1 MPEMLHDTKPKIK
14 KMLSTS
20 SLFDKKS
27 TKMSSRDLK
36 AQGVTVEVRLYD
48 DQVAPVILNAV
59 PPKTKF
65 ADLFPTIAEE
75 VHLFY
80 NLNM

>member
-1 MPEMLHDTKPKIK
+1 
-14 KMLSTS
+14 
-20 SLFDKKS
+20 
-27 TKMSSRDLK
+27 MSSRDLK